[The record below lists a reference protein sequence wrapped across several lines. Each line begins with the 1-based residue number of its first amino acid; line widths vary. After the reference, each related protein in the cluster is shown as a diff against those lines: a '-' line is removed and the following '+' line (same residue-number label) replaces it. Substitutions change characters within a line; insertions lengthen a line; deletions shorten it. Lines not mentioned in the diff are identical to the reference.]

1 MQTTDVREAAAQ
13 ALAGSKSFLGK
24 QVDERSTMIGQQ
36 IETVAHDLR
45 NVGDQLRTTGVAGG
59 AANYVD
65 RGADLVDRFGHYL
78 QDADSDRLIA
88 DLEEYARR
96 APWAVAAGALMLGFA
111 ASRFLKTSSARRYHG
126 SAAYGSSYGARTSY
140 ATAYGN
146 RAADAYESEATFY
159 AP

>member
-24 QVDERSTMIGQQ
+24 QVDERSTTIGQQ

-45 NVGDQLRTTGVAGG
+45 SVGDQLRTTGVAGG
-59 AANYVD
+59 AAAYVD
-65 RGADLVDRFGHYL
+65 RGADLVDQLGHYL

-88 DLEEYARR
+88 DLESFARR

-126 SAAYGSSYGARTSY
+126 SGAYGR
-140 ATAYGN
+140 
-146 RAADAYESEATFY
+146 AYESEATFY